1 MNISK
6 ADLTENFK
14 KKNWNYVFDSA
25 YKITDYL
32 CSKVY
37 KMTEDYRED
46 VVQEC
51 MLNLQ
56 KKIVQK
62 KVDENNNIFSF
73 IYTNSNYRILEI
85 LRKERNRKKKIN
97 FVSYDELEECGDLVD
112 FIASKQ
118 NDFECME
125 G

>member
-6 ADLTENFK
+6 QDLSDNFK
-14 KKNWNYVFDSA
+14 KKNWDYVFNSA

-37 KMTEDYRED
+37 KMTDQNERED

-51 MLNLQ
+51 MLNLH
-56 KKIVQK
+56 KKIIQN

-85 LRKERNRKKKIN
+85 IRKERNRKKKVS

-112 FIASKQ
+112 FIASKSL
-118 NDFECME
+118 ELKE
-125 G
+125 VV